1 MYVCFFP
8 QIVTGPIVRHGFLM
22 PQIRNQ
28 ISKNFDINYLNVG
41 ITTFAVG
48 LFKKVVL
55 ADNLALYVN
64 PFFSS
69 VESNPN
75 SSNISS
81 TLILSPN
88 FSLISSICV
97 INAPGLSA
105 LLSRLVI

>member
-1 MYVCFFP
+1 MYVCFFR

-22 PQIRNQ
+22 PQIKNQ
-28 ISKNFDINYLNVG
+28 ISKNFDINHLNVG

-69 VESNPN
+69 VESGIP
-75 SSNISS
+75 
-81 TLILSPN
+81 LN
-88 FSLISSICV
+88 FLMLGWAQLVMHSKFILISPV
-97 INAPGLSA
+97 IPTWL
-105 LLSRLVI
+105 